1 MILQNQMI
9 NEKTQ
14 LNMVIGHPL
23 LHTKS
28 PVLHDVLYKELGIN
42 AVLLPFSN
50 TDLKKLISAIRA
62 MSINL
67 TAVTMPFKQSIIPLL
82 DSVDG
87 TASSVGAVNTV
98 INRDNKLIGYNT
110 DIFGIEYALRGTPLR
125 GKNVLLIGAGG
136 AATAL
141 AYVIKNNG
149 GKCIYANRALKK
161 ARRLQKLFGGKIA
174 RIENLSS
181 KDIDII
187 INATPVG
194 MHPDIKSSPVPIR
207 LIDKHQ
213 TVFDLVYNPVQT
225 KLIKEARKNGAKT
238 ISGIDMFIAQGI
250 KQIELWTGK
259 KIITP
264 KLIGRLKKKI
274 IKN

>member
-1 MILQNQMI
+1 MI

-14 LNMVIGHPL
+14 LNIVIGHPL

-28 PVLHDVLYKELGIN
+28 PVLHDLVYKELDVN
-42 AVLLPFSN
+42 AVMLPFSN
-50 TDLKKLISAIRA
+50 LDIKKLISAIRI

-67 TAVTMPFKQSIIPLL
+67 TAVTMPFKQSIMPLL
-82 DSVDG
+82 DDIDE
-87 TASSVGAVNTV
+87 TALSIGAVNTV

-110 DIFGIEYALRGTPLR
+110 DIFGIEYALRNTSLR
-125 GKNVLLIGAGG
+125 DKNVLLIGAGG
-136 AATAL
+136 AGRAL
-141 AYVIKNNG
+141 AFVIKNKG
-149 GKCIYANRALKK
+149 GKCIYVNRTLKQALS
-161 ARRLQKLFGGKIA
+161 LQKQFGGKITQ
-174 RIENLSS
+174 IKNLSS

-194 MHPDIKSSPVPIR
+194 MHPDTKSSPVPIS

-213 TVFDLVYNPVQT
+213 TVFDLVYNPVKT
-225 KLIKEARKNGAKT
+225 KLIKLARKKGAKT

-250 KQIELWTGK
+250 RQIELWKGK
-259 KIITP
+259 NIINPNLISQFRKI
-264 KLIGRLKKKI
+264 I